1 VEVTVVKEGKR
12 GVLGLG
18 AEDAVVKVKPLAAA
32 TQKKTEK
39 AEKAEKAEAA
49 PKEKAEKPKK
59 AEKAEKPK
67 KAEKAEKP
75 KKPEKA
81 EEPEPLEEKGNVAE
95 MAVSALEALIKRLGL
110 EASVA
115 SEMKPPLAGGEDAP
129 PVVTL
134 NVKGDD
140 LGILIGRRGQTLAS
154 LQHIVRLMVAH
165 KAKARVPIVIDV
177 EGYKQRR
184 YEALQALAR
193 RMAEQVKERGRS
205 FALEPMPAYERRII
219 HLTLA
224 DSPDVTTE
232 STGDGEV
239 RKVVIVPR
247 KQR

>member
-1 VEVTVVKEGKR
+1 MEVTVVKEGKR

-18 AEDAVVKVKPLAAA
+18 AEEAKVIVKPLSAAA
-32 TQKKTEK
+32 KKE
-39 AEKAEKAEAA
+39 AEKAEEPEAA
-49 PKEKAEKPKK
+49 PEKKPK
-59 AEKAEKPK
+59 
-67 KAEKAEKP
+67 KAEKP

-81 EEPEPLEEKGNVAE
+81 EKAEEPEEPEKKPEKAKAAAMPEEGGDVAE
-95 MAVSALEALIKRLGL
+95 AAAGVLEALIERLGL

-115 SEMKPPLAGGEDAP
+115 YEMKPPLAGSEDAP

-154 LQHIVRLMVAH
+154 LQHIVRLIVAH
-165 KAKARVPIVIDV
+165 QAKARVPIVIDV

-193 RMAEQVKERGRS
+193 RMAEQVKDRGRS

-224 DSPDVTTE
+224 DNPDVTTE

-247 KQR
+247 KH